1 MSITFGSDSNK
12 LKASSFSIID
22 IVDNDPKDSID
33 PSLAITNHDAEEP
46 RLLVAKGDVNHMV
59 TSLQMISDILLEGK
73 IMAFKDSEIQG
84 ILADKVNDMIDFL
97 QKSCIS
103 DKITVDNK
111 ADFEESLQ
119 LDSKKLADC
128 VSLNADIFM
137 DIVDIVGCENVNDE
151 GSYVE
156 GMLIQDDVSFLRE
169 GPNIDSN
176 TVADNLAQDHPHYK

>member
-103 DKITVDNK
+103 DKITADNK

-128 VSLNADIFM
+128 VSLNADICMWEIMTDALMAM
-137 DIVDIVGCENVNDE
+137 DLSISKKKKEKEMVG
-151 GSYVE
+151 GS
-156 GMLIQDDVSFLRE
+156 
-169 GPNIDSN
+169 
-176 TVADNLAQDHPHYK
+176 

>member
-59 TSLQMISDILLEGK
+59 TSLQMISDI
-73 IMAFKDSEIQG
+73 F
-84 ILADKVNDMIDFL
+84 
-97 QKSCIS
+97 
-103 DKITVDNK
+103 DKITADNK